1 MLIYILFWLLVRK
14 FYFFI
19 LFLNFLDQQEIAA
32 SAKDYL
38 DKTDLSE
45 FEPVDN
51 SIQSVLSYQPEFSER
66 FKKNYS
72 KWLEEEV
79 FKKSIDWE
87 RILINS
93 QGIANKV

>member
-1 MLIYILFWLLVRK
+1 MLLVM
-14 FYFFI
+14 FI
-19 LFLNFLDQQEIAA
+19 GYFLDPQEIAA

-72 KWLEEEV
+72 KWVEEEV
-79 FKKSIDWE
+79 FKKQIDWDQLLVNT
-87 RILINS
+87 R
-93 QGIANKV
+93 GISSKV